1 MVCHRLH
8 PQRNSCGCMVC
19 KLHICNLGHGWP
31 YYTFGRPCC
40 DSTWHSRLVSRGDNG
55 LGQLPFALEQPPTH
69 GLSPVAIMLPGSQHA
84 LVVTPNELDAPFAS
98 VWWEPA
104 DGSEL
109 LIIHMIDDIIWVR
122 EYLRDPDPQ
131 PRLGIA
137 RIFSHSRTGAEP
149 LLVARLGSV
158 VDSYCTGRPYGHL
171 PQFTWYP
178 SKPADWPGARMSYSV
193 YWLSGALDM

>member
-1 MVCHRLH
+1 MISVRAGKD
-8 PQRNSCGCMVC
+8 NS
-19 KLHICNLGHGWP
+19 
-31 YYTFGRPCC
+31 
-40 DSTWHSRLVSRGDNG
+40 
-55 LGQLPFALEQPPTH
+55 LGQLPLAREPPSRVSAASRTRAFPRGH
-69 GLSPVAIMLPGSQHA
+69 YASRIPAC
-84 LVVTPNELDAPFAS
+84 LVVTPNEMDAPFAS
-98 VWWEPA
+98 VCWEPA

-137 RIFSHSRTGAEP
+137 RILSHSRTGAEP

-158 VDSYCTGRPYGHL
+158 VDSYCTGRQHGRL

-178 SKPADWPGARMSYSV
+178 SKPADWPGARMSYSM